1 MSHAL
6 TEDLDRLARGE
17 ALTQE
22 GARDLMLAI
31 MGGEASEAQIAA
43 VLMALRQRGETV
55 AEISGAAEAM
65 RSLATAVPTPFEDL
79 IDTCGTGG
87 TGHKLFGVSTASAFV
102 AAEGGAQVAKHGNQ
116 GMTSASGSADDGSGR
131 GSPRSDSEA
140 VAQCIEELGVGFMFA
155 QRHHSAM
162 RFVGPVRQA
171 LKIRTVFNILGP
183 LTNPAGAKRQV
194 LGVFDHQWRAPL
206 AEVLQR
212 LGSQHV
218 LVVHADNGLDE
229 FSPAGP
235 TAYTV
240 KHGKIQEQRV
250 SPGDFALPET
260 PLAELRAAG
269 RRRARADS
277 RGPHGY
283 EPRCRHGR
291 HECRRSA
298 LCRGES
304 QRPRGGECSKL
315 RLSLPQAE
323 PSRLEAFA
331 KRTQALAGVSHERR
345 AFKDSRAQA
354 ESSGAV
360 SSGALATLEKR
371 CAEAPSPRKL

>member
-1 MSHAL
+1 MSHPI

-17 ALTQE
+17 TLTQE

-43 VLMALRQRGETV
+43 VLMALRLRGETV

-65 RSLATAVPTPFEDL
+65 RSLATAVPTPFGDL

-87 TGHKLFGVSTASAFV
+87 TGHKLFNVSTASAFV
-102 AAEGGAQVAKHGNQ
+102 AAEGGARVAKHGNR
-116 GMTSASGSADDGSGR
+116 GMTSTSGSADVLEAAGVSLDLT
-131 GSPRSDSEA
+131 PEA
-140 VAQCIEELGVGFMFA
+140 VAQCIEELGIGFMFA

-194 LGVFDHQWRAPL
+194 LGVFDHRWRAPL

-235 TAYTV
+235 TAYAEL
-240 KHGKIQEQRV
+240 KHGKITEQRV
-250 SPGDFALPET
+250 SPADFALPET

-269 RRRARADS
+269 PEESLTLIRKALTGTGPGAPMVAMNAGAALYVAGQADSLSDGVEKARAILS
-277 RGPHGY
+277 S
-283 EPRCRHGR
+283 GR
-291 HECRRSA
+291 A
-298 LCRGES
+298 LV
-304 QRPRGGECSKL
+304 
-315 RLSLPQAE
+315 
-323 PSRLEAFA
+323 RLETFA
-331 KRTQALAGVSHERR
+331 KRTQALAGS
-345 AFKDSRAQA
+345 Q
-354 ESSGAV
+354 
-360 SSGALATLEKR
+360 
-371 CAEAPSPRKL
+371 P

>member
-1 MSHAL
+1 MSHSL
-6 TEDLDRLARGE
+6 TGDLDRLASGE
-17 ALTQE
+17 TLTQE

-65 RSLATAVPTPFEDL
+65 RSLATTVRTPFEDL

-87 TGHKLFGVSTASAFV
+87 TGHKLFNVSTASAFV
-102 AAEGGAQVAKHGNQ
+102 AAEGGARVAKHGNR
-116 GMTSASGSADDGSGR
+116 GMTSASGSADVLEAAGVRLDLT
-131 GSPRSDSEA
+131 PEA

-171 LKIRTVFNILGP
+171 LKIRTIFNILGP

-235 TAYTV
+235 TAYTEL
-240 KHGKIQEQRV
+240 KHGKIQEQSV

-269 RRRARADS
+269 PAESLALIREALTGTGPGAAMVAMNAGAALYVAGKANALGEGVERAQAILTSGRAL
-277 RGPHGY
+277 
-283 EPRCRHGR
+283 
-291 HECRRSA
+291 A
-298 LCRGES
+298 
-304 QRPRGGECSKL
+304 
-315 RLSLPQAE
+315 
-323 PSRLEAFA
+323 RLEAFA
-331 KRTQALAGVSHERR
+331 KRTQALAGSH
-345 AFKDSRAQA
+345 
-354 ESSGAV
+354 
-360 SSGALATLEKR
+360 
-371 CAEAPSPRKL
+371 P

>member
-1 MSHAL
+1 MSHPI

-17 ALTQE
+17 TLTQE
-22 GARDLMLAI
+22 GARALMLAI

-43 VLMALRQRGETV
+43 VLMALRLRGETV

-87 TGHKLFGVSTASAFV
+87 TGHKLFNVSTASAFV
-102 AAEGGAQVAKHGNQ
+102 AAEGGARVAKHGNR
-116 GMTSASGSADDGSGR
+116 GMTSASGSADVLEAAGVRLDLT
-131 GSPRSDSEA
+131 PEA

-171 LKIRTVFNILGP
+171 LKIRTLFNILGP

-235 TAYTV
+235 TAYTEL
-240 KHGKIQEQRV
+240 KNGDITEHRV
-250 SPGDFALPET
+250 SPEDFSLPET

-269 RRRARADS
+269 PAESLALIRQALTGTGPGAPMVAMNAGAALYVAGQAGSLGDGVEKARAILS
-277 RGPHGY
+277 S
-283 EPRCRHGR
+283 GR
-291 HECRRSA
+291 A
-298 LCRGES
+298 L
-304 QRPRGGECSKL
+304 
-315 RLSLPQAE
+315 A
-323 PSRLEAFA
+323 RLEAFA
-331 KRTQALAGVSHERR
+331 ERTQALAGS
-345 AFKDSRAQA
+345 
-354 ESSGAV
+354 
-360 SSGALATLEKR
+360 
-371 CAEAPSPRKL
+371 PS

>member
-1 MSHAL
+1 MSHPI

-17 ALTQE
+17 TLTQE

-43 VLMALRQRGETV
+43 VLMALRLRGETV

-87 TGHKLFGVSTASAFV
+87 TGHKLFNVSTASAFV
-102 AAEGGAQVAKHGNQ
+102 AAEGGARVAKHGNR
-116 GMTSASGSADDGSGR
+116 GMTSTSGSADVLEAAGVRLDLT
-131 GSPRSDSEA
+131 PEA
-140 VAQCIEELGVGFMFA
+140 VAQCIEELGIGFMFA

-194 LGVFDHQWRAPL
+194 LGVFDHRWRAPL

-235 TAYTV
+235 TAYAEL
-240 KHGKIQEQRV
+240 KHGKITEQRV
-250 SPGDFALPET
+250 SPADFALPET

-269 RRRARADS
+269 PEESLTLIRKALTGTGPGAPMVAMNAGAALYVAGQADSLSNGVEKARAILS
-277 RGPHGY
+277 S
-283 EPRCRHGR
+283 GR
-291 HECRRSA
+291 A
-298 LCRGES
+298 L
-304 QRPRGGECSKL
+304 
-315 RLSLPQAE
+315 A
-323 PSRLEAFA
+323 RLETFA
-331 KRTQALAGVSHERR
+331 KRTQALAGS
-345 AFKDSRAQA
+345 Q
-354 ESSGAV
+354 
-360 SSGALATLEKR
+360 
-371 CAEAPSPRKL
+371 P

>member
-1 MSHAL
+1 MSHPI

-17 ALTQE
+17 TLTQE
-22 GARDLMLAI
+22 GARNLMLAI

-43 VLMALRQRGETV
+43 VLMALRLRGETV

-87 TGHKLFGVSTASAFV
+87 TGHKLFNVSTASAFV
-102 AAEGGAQVAKHGNQ
+102 AAEGGARVAKHGNR
-116 GMTSASGSADDGSGR
+116 GMTSASGSADVLEAAGVRLDLT
-131 GSPRSDSEA
+131 PEA
-140 VAQCIEELGVGFMFA
+140 VAQCIEELGIGFMFA

-194 LGVFDHQWRAPL
+194 LGVFDHRWRAPL

-235 TAYTV
+235 TAYAEL
-240 KHGKIQEQRV
+240 KHGKITEHRV
-250 SPGDFALPET
+250 SPADFALPET

-269 RRRARADS
+269 PEESLTLIRKALTGTGPGAPMVAMNAGAALYVAGQADSLSDGVEKARAILS
-277 RGPHGY
+277 S
-283 EPRCRHGR
+283 GR
-291 HECRRSA
+291 A
-298 LCRGES
+298 LE
-304 QRPRGGECSKL
+304 
-315 RLSLPQAE
+315 
-323 PSRLEAFA
+323 RLETFA
-331 KRTQALAGVSHERR
+331 TRTQALAGS
-345 AFKDSRAQA
+345 Q
-354 ESSGAV
+354 
-360 SSGALATLEKR
+360 
-371 CAEAPSPRKL
+371 P

>member
-1 MSHAL
+1 MSRPIA
-6 TEDLDRLARGE
+6 EDLDRLARGE
-17 ALTQE
+17 TLTQE

-43 VLMALRQRGETV
+43 VLMALRLRGETV

-87 TGHKLFGVSTASAFV
+87 TGHKLFNVSTASAFV
-102 AAEGGAQVAKHGNQ
+102 AAEGGARVAKHGNR
-116 GMTSASGSADDGSGR
+116 GMTSTSGSADVLEAAGVRLDLT
-131 GSPRSDSEA
+131 PEA
-140 VAQCIEELGVGFMFA
+140 VAQCIEELGIGFMFA

-194 LGVFDHQWRAPL
+194 LGVFDHRWRAPL

-235 TAYTV
+235 TAYAEL
-240 KHGKIQEQRV
+240 KHGKITEQRV
-250 SPGDFALPET
+250 SPADFALPET

-269 RRRARADS
+269 PEESLTLIRKALTGTGPGAPMVAMNAGAALYVAGQADSLSDGVEKARAILS
-277 RGPHGY
+277 S
-283 EPRCRHGR
+283 GR
-291 HECRRSA
+291 A
-298 LCRGES
+298 LV
-304 QRPRGGECSKL
+304 
-315 RLSLPQAE
+315 
-323 PSRLEAFA
+323 RLETFA
-331 KRTQALAGVSHERR
+331 KRTQALAGS
-345 AFKDSRAQA
+345 Q
-354 ESSGAV
+354 
-360 SSGALATLEKR
+360 
-371 CAEAPSPRKL
+371 P

>member
-1 MSHAL
+1 MSHPI

-17 ALTQE
+17 TLTQE

-43 VLMALRQRGETV
+43 VLMALRLRGETV

-65 RSLATAVPTPFEDL
+65 RSLATAVPTPFGDL

-87 TGHKLFGVSTASAFV
+87 TGHKLFNVSTASAFV
-102 AAEGGAQVAKHGNQ
+102 AAEGGARVAKHGNR
-116 GMTSASGSADDGSGR
+116 GMTSTSGSADVLEAAGVRLDLT
-131 GSPRSDSEA
+131 PEA
-140 VAQCIEELGVGFMFA
+140 VAQCIEELGIGFMFA

-194 LGVFDHQWRAPL
+194 LGVFDHRWRAPL

-218 LVVHADNGLDE
+218 LVVHADDGLDE

-235 TAYTV
+235 TAYSEL
-240 KHGKIQEQRV
+240 KHGKITEQRV
-250 SPGDFALPET
+250 SPADFALPET

-269 RRRARADS
+269 PEESLTLIRKALTGTGPGAPMVAMNAGAALYVAGQADS
-277 RGPHGY
+277 
-283 EPRCRHGR
+283 
-291 HECRRSA
+291 
-298 LCRGES
+298 
-304 QRPRGGECSKL
+304 
-315 RLSLPQAE
+315 LSDGV
-323 PSRLEAFA
+323 
-331 KRTQALAGVSHERR
+331 KRTQALAGS
-345 AFKDSRAQA
+345 Q
-354 ESSGAV
+354 
-360 SSGALATLEKR
+360 
-371 CAEAPSPRKL
+371 P

>member
-1 MSHAL
+1 MSHPI

-17 ALTQE
+17 TLTQE

-43 VLMALRQRGETV
+43 ALMALRLRGETV

-87 TGHKLFGVSTASAFV
+87 TGHKLFNVSTASAFV
-102 AAEGGAQVAKHGNQ
+102 AAEGGARVAKHGNR
-116 GMTSASGSADDGSGR
+116 GMTSASGSADVLEAAGVRLDL
-131 GSPRSDSEA
+131 SPEA

-171 LKIRTVFNILGP
+171 LKIRTIFNILGP

-235 TAYTV
+235 TAYTEL
-240 KHGKIQEQRV
+240 KNGNITEQRV
-250 SPGDFALPET
+250 SPADFALPET
-260 PLAELRAAG
+260 ALTELRAAG
-269 RRRARADS
+269 PAESLALIREALTGTGAGAPMVAMNAGAALYVAGQADSLSDGVEKARAILTS
-277 RGPHGY
+277 
-283 EPRCRHGR
+283 GR
-291 HECRRSA
+291 A
-298 LCRGES
+298 L
-304 QRPRGGECSKL
+304 
-315 RLSLPQAE
+315 A
-323 PSRLEAFA
+323 RLEAFA
-331 KRTQALAGVSHERR
+331 KRTRVLAGS
-345 AFKDSRAQA
+345 Q
-354 ESSGAV
+354 
-360 SSGALATLEKR
+360 
-371 CAEAPSPRKL
+371 P